1 MMKRG
6 LIFGAFLM
14 VLGACNESEKG
25 VQEKVKSNVERRL
38 EMIAEV
44 DSMES
49 AMQKDNLN
57 PGSPT
62 ASELLKTYVKFSE
75 LYPGDKEKSP
85 EYLYKAA
92 ALSRAVKL
100 PVKAI
105 KLYDQILSRYPNW
118 EKAPEVAFLIAF
130 TYDEDINSPDLAEEA
145 YRKVM
150 EDFPGDHW
158 AVQAEQR
165 LATIHMSDEDL
176 IEYFQNKAGENSAQ
190 SGT

>member
-1 MMKRG
+1 MMTRG
-6 LIFGAFLM
+6 TILGILILA
-14 VLGACNESEKG
+14 LGACSDGQEG
-25 VQEKVKSNVERRL
+25 VEEKVKSNVERRL
-38 EMIAEV
+38 EIIADV

-57 PGSPT
+57 PDSPT
-62 ASELLKTYVKFSE
+62 ASELLKTYIKFSE

-92 ALSRAVKL
+92 ALSRAVEL

-118 EKAPEVAFLIAF
+118 EKAPEVAFLVGF
-130 TYDEDINSPDLAEEA
+130 TYDEDLKSPDLAEEA
-145 YRKVM
+145 YQEVI

-165 LATIHMSDEDL
+165 LATIHMTDEEL
-176 IEYFQNKAGENSAQ
+176 IEYFQKKTQENSTQ